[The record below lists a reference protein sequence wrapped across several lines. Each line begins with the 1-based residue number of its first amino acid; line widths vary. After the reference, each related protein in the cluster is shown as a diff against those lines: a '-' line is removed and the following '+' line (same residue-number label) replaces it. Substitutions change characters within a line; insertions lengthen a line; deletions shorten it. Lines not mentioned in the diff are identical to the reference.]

1 MIRKIQYIFILLC
14 LPVSLLAQEKFNIRG
29 VLPWHNFL
37 SGPTGW
43 NLEDYRDY
51 LDECQ
56 QYGINFIGFHNFM
69 LFRILISF
77 DNLIFPFNKLVL
89 DCLPQSVQ

>member
-1 MIRKIQYIFILLC
+1 MMIRKIQYIFILLC

-56 QYGINFIGFHNFM
+56 QYGINFIIIPVGVNVM
-69 LFRILISF
+69 PLMWNR
-77 DNLIFPFNKLVL
+77 
-89 DCLPQSVQ
+89 

>member
-1 MIRKIQYIFILLC
+1 MMIRKIQYIFILLC

-43 NLEDYRDY
+43 NLEDYRRMSAIWY
-51 LDECQ
+51 
-56 QYGINFIGFHNFM
+56 
-69 LFRILISF
+69 
-77 DNLIFPFNKLVL
+77 
-89 DCLPQSVQ
+89 

>member
-51 LDECQ
+51 LTNVSNMVLILLD
-56 QYGINFIGFHNFM
+56 FIIIPVGVNVM
-69 LFRILISF
+69 PLMWNR
-77 DNLIFPFNKLVL
+77 
-89 DCLPQSVQ
+89 